1 MHLKGLIVVQ
11 LPSEQQDYK
20 KGQNMIGVTKFNT
33 KTNVGHF
40 YSDTVAELA
49 DLPNLTT
56 RGKDTLAYLGMVN
69 VGSTA
74 DCFEDKK
81 TYILTGNNRYEAF
94 MSNDSS
100 FEEEDEDID
109 FSSWSV

>member
-1 MHLKGLIVVQ
+1 
-11 LPSEQQDYK
+11 
-20 KGQNMIGVTKFNT
+20 MIGVTKFNT

-40 YSDTVAELA
+40 YSDTIAELA

-74 DCFEDKK
+74 DCYEDKNI
-81 TYILTGNNRYEAF
+81 YILTGNNTYEVFINNA
-94 MSNDSS
+94 SGI
-100 FEEEDEDID
+100 EDEDID
-109 FSSWSV
+109 FSDWSV